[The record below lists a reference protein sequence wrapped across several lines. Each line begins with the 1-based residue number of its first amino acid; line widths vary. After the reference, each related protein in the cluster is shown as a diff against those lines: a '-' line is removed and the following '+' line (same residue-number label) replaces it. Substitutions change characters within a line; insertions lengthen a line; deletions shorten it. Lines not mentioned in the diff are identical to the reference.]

1 MTPRL
6 FFPDLLNK
14 VAILDYKQT
23 HYLKNVLRVEE
34 GEKII
39 VFDGNG
45 NEASAQI
52 KQIEKKNKNF
62 SWNNKESFK

>member
-52 KQIEKKNKNF
+52 KQIEKKK
-62 SWNNKESFK
+62 

>member
-1 MTPRL
+1 LTPRL

-52 KQIEKKNKNF
+52 KQIEKKK
-62 SWNNKESFK
+62 

>member
-14 VAILDYKQT
+14 AAILDYKQT

-52 KQIEKKNKNF
+52 KQIEKKK
-62 SWNNKESFK
+62 

>member
-1 MTPRL
+1 M
-6 FFPDLLNK
+6 
-14 VAILDYKQT
+14 AILDYKQT

-52 KQIEKKNKNF
+52 KQIEKKK
-62 SWNNKESFK
+62 